1 MTADRRLLFVS
12 STDCFLSSA
21 MTEIIVSKGSVILPV
36 LELIETSE
44 KFVLRFLLPSTLDDS
59 MVRVSVDENILRVYA
74 KVANER

>member
-1 MTADRRLLFVS
+1 
-12 STDCFLSSA
+12 

-59 MVRVSVDENILRVYA
+59 RVRVSVDENILRVYA

>member
-1 MTADRRLLFVS
+1 
-12 STDCFLSSA
+12 

-59 MVRVSVDENILRVYA
+59 RVIVSVDENILRVYA